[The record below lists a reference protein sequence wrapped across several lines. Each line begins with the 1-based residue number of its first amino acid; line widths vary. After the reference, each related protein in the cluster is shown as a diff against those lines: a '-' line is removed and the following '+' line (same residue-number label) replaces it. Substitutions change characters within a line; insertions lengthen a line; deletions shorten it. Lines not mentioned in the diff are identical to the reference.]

1 MERRVALINQLIGL
15 GLTLGMCWMLIP
27 QHKRRLWMMRA
38 VCSMRSQSQK
48 LAQTSGRIAM
58 SRELAGDPSSADA
71 AYRTAYRLMTDVH
84 DKAGHWYEKLRGA
97 S

>member
-15 GLTLGMCWMLIP
+15 GLTLAMCWMLIP
-27 QHKRRLWMMRA
+27 QHKRRLWLMKLA
-38 VCSMRSQSQK
+38 QSMPSQSQK
-48 LAQTSGRIAM
+48 LAQTSARAAM
-58 SRELAGDPSSADA
+58 SRELAGDATSAETG
-71 AYRTAYRLMTDVH
+71 YTTAYRLMTEVH